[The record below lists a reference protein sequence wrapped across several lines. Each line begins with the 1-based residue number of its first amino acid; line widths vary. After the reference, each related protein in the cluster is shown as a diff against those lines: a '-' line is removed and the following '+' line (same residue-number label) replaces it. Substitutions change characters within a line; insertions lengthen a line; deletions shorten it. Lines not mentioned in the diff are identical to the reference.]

1 MVCSRWQHKTD
12 KNSRFYVD
20 DGLLPAE
27 TKQALQRMLNIVSI
41 WTFTWRIRLRIGVD
55 KTAFMCTGGNDAARH
70 GHVYVTLQNGIRIK
84 LVAVNVY
91 VYLGLPIQSNLKY
104 THLLSTLRKIA
115 NQRTWSTVRLAAK
128 YKVTL
133 YTTLIMWKSLAFNA
147 FKHLLVF
154 CPFENTILE
163 PLAKAQETCQAL
175 LQSPT

>member
-1 MVCSRWQHKTD
+1 
-12 KNSRFYVD
+12 
-20 DGLLPAE
+20 
-27 TKQALQRMLNIVSI
+27 MLNIVPI
-41 WTFTWRIRLRIGVD
+41 WTFTWRIRVRIGLD
-55 KTAFMCTGGNDAARH
+55 KTAFWCTGGNDAARH
-70 GHVYVTLQNGIRIK
+70 GHVYVTLQDGTRAK

-91 VYLGLPIQSNLKY
+91 VHLGLPIQSNLKY

-163 PLAKAQETCQAL
+163 PLAKAQET
-175 LQSPT
+175 